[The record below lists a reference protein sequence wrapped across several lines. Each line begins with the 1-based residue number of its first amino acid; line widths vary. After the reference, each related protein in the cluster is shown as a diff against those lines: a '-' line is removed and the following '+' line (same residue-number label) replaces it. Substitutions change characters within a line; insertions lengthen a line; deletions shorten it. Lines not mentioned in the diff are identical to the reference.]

1 LKEGEH
7 QFSNLST
14 QIFTEELSNGIL
26 EIKKDNLVHFSEKD
40 RLLLIMLALNASND
54 QIAAL
59 LDTTQ
64 INLKSRK
71 SYLKKR
77 IIEHTPEFP

>member
-1 LKEGEH
+1 
-7 QFSNLST
+7 
-14 QIFTEELSNGIL
+14 LSNGIL
-26 EIKKDNLVHFSEKD
+26 EIKKDNLVNFSEKD

-77 IIEHTPEFP
+77 IIEHTPEFPELTKLLDLF